1 MEHLSQEGLKKIKQE
16 LDELRSKKRWEIA
29 QWLRE
34 ASQQGDLLENAE
46 YLEAK
51 EAQTALEGKIEE
63 LEQCLRNAKVVE
75 DRQEGIADVGSI
87 IELTDVAGKMK
98 VTLVGSGEADM
109 TQGLLSSS
117 SPLGKSLIGRQA
129 GEEVH
134 IVTPRG
140 KKKFKITHIS

>member
-1 MEHLSQEGLKKIKQE
+1 MEHLSQEGLQKIKQE
-16 LDELRSKKRWEIA
+16 LEELRGKKRWEIA

-63 LEQCLRNAKVVE
+63 LEQRLRNAKVVE
-75 DRQEGIADVGSI
+75 GRQDGIADVGST
-87 IELTDVAGKMK
+87 IELTDSTRKMK

-109 TQGLLSSS
+109 SQGLLSSS
-117 SPLGKSLIGRQA
+117 SPLGKSLIGKQI

-134 IVTPRG
+134 FVTPKGR
-140 KKKFKITHIS
+140 KKFKIVNIA